1 MDIRLLVEPSPTNPP
16 LTFPDGNGGYWL
28 VPPKFEATSTDDSLQ
43 YDIRLVIGKPPD
55 TALLGILQLEVSRRT
70 NASNVPIHAAGLR
83 GLSLNELLE
92 QAIREASHYLT
103 HDEGFG
109 GLMVTLPKPPS
120 LPRSQVK
127 KVTKGQARV
136 DSPSDSDNL
145 YAVQLVASYQ
155 GAGVTDWE
163 TRVLN
168 ELGISRMTLYRRLKA
183 GGYKGKIKSTKKRG
197 GK

>member
-1 MDIRLLVEPSPTNPP
+1 MEIRVLVEASPTNPP

-55 TALLGILQLEVSRRT
+55 AALLGILQVELTRRT
-70 NASNVPIHAAGLR
+70 NGSNFPIHAAGLR
-83 GLSLNELLE
+83 GLSLNELFE

-109 GLMVTLPKPPS
+109 GLMVTLPKPAS

-127 KVTKGQARV
+127 KLKVGRVKNHDNSVAVAYVKELQA
-136 DSPSDSDNL
+136 
-145 YAVQLVASYQ
+145 
-155 GAGVTDWE
+155 AGVADWA
-163 TRVLN
+163 TQTCN
-168 ELGISRMTLYRRLKA
+168 DFGISRATLYRRLKA
-183 GGYKGKIKSTKKRG
+183 GGYKVSTKQTKKRG
-197 GK
+197 TK

>member
-1 MDIRLLVEPSPTNPP
+1 MEIRVLVEASPTNPP

-55 TALLGILQLEVSRRT
+55 TALLGILQVEITRRT
-70 NASNVPIHAAGLR
+70 NGSNVPIHAAGLR
-83 GLSLNELLE
+83 SISLFELLD

-109 GLMVTLPKPPS
+109 GLMVTLPKPESIPTKTKHKIS
-120 LPRSQVK
+120 RARNHDNSVAVAYVK
-127 KVTKGQARV
+127 ELQA
-136 DSPSDSDNL
+136 
-145 YAVQLVASYQ
+145 
-155 GAGVTDWE
+155 AGVADWA
-163 TRVLN
+163 TQTCN
-168 ELGISRMTLYRRLKA
+168 DFGISRATLYRRLKA
-183 GGYKGKIKSTKKRG
+183 GGYKVSTKPTKKRG

>member
-1 MDIRLLVEPSPTNPP
+1 MEIRVLVEASPTNPP

-55 TALLGILQLEVSRRT
+55 TALLGILQVEITRRT
-70 NASNVPIHAAGLR
+70 NGSNVPIHAAGLR
-83 GLSLNELLE
+83 SISLVELFD

-109 GLMVTLPKPPS
+109 GLMVTLPKPESIPTS
-120 LPRSQVK
+120 TKHKISRARNHDNSVAVAYVK
-127 KVTKGQARV
+127 ELQA
-136 DSPSDSDNL
+136 
-145 YAVQLVASYQ
+145 
-155 GAGVTDWE
+155 AGVADWA
-163 TRVLN
+163 TQTCN
-168 ELGISRMTLYRRLKA
+168 DFGISRATLYRRLKA
-183 GGYKGKIKSTKKRG
+183 GGYKVSTKPTKKRG